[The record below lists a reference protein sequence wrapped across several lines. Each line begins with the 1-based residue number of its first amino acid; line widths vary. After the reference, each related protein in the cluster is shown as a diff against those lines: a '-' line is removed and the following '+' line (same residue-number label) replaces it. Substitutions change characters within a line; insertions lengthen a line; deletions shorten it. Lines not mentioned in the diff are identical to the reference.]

1 MPRNGFNTYE
11 LMVLETKIFK
21 IRPYLPILG
30 HFVIFVHMIP
40 VEMKNALEWP
50 IMDGFSIFFY
60 SQNSLMSLV

>member
-30 HFVIFVHMIP
+30 HFVIFVHMIH
-40 VEMKNALEWP
+40 VEMKNAFEWP
-50 IMDGFSIFFY
+50 IMDGFSIF
-60 SQNSLMSLV
+60 LIVKIVL